1 MSQHDYNI
9 ANQTFPNT
17 RSDINNA
24 LSAIVTNNSGS
35 TSPSTTFAYQWWYD
49 ETNNQLKMRNS
60 ANDAWIVLG
69 TFNQTSGV
77 FTPNN
82 VVPGRNLIING
93 SGRINQRGYTSGD
106 VTSAANEYTLDR
118 WRVVTSGQSLQF
130 TGNDAKRTMT
140 APSGGVEQVVE
151 GNNIVGG
158 TYTITFE
165 GTATCTVGGVTKSSG
180 DTVVLGQNTNTTVR
194 FTSGTFTNVQLEFG
208 EVATEFEYM
217 AYSEELARC
226 QRYFFKEDSS
236 IQMFSIVDSGS
247 SVDRAGICWFPVEMR
262 DTPTV
267 STSFSF
273 GTLSSETITKR
284 FYSVQAN
291 AFNSS
296 SGNFFSI
303 EADAEL

>member
-9 ANQTFPNT
+9 ANQTFPNI

-35 TSPSTTFAYQWWYD
+35 TAPSNTFAYQWWYD

-60 ANDAWIVLG
+60 ANDSWIVLG

-106 VTSAANEYTLDR
+106 ATSAANEYTLDR
-118 WRVVTSGQSLQF
+118 WRVVTSGQNLQF

-140 APSGGVEQVVE
+140 APSGGVEQIVE

-180 DTVVLGQNTNTTVR
+180 DTVVIGQNTNTAVR
-194 FTSGTFTNVQLEFG
+194 FTSGTFTNVQLELG

-226 QRYFFKEDSS
+226 QRYFFKEDTAMP
-236 IQMFSIVDSGS
+236 MFAIVDSGGS
-247 SVDRAGICWFPVEMR
+247 TGRRGIVWFPVEMR
-262 DTPTV
+262 TAPTITV
-267 STSFSF
+267 SLSF
-273 GTLSSETITKR
+273 GTPFSEIATPR

-291 AFNSS
+291 AFNSG
-296 SGNFFSI
+296 SGNSFSI